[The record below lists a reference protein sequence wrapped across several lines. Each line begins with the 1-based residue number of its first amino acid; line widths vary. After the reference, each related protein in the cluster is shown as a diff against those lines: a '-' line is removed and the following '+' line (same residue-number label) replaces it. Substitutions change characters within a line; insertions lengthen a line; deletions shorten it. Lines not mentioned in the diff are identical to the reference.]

1 LRQFLKTVKIVNDLS
16 ADESESEESKCD
28 VARAEKLSRLK
39 DIVRQLEGEKK
50 ADLKLLEMSKEKYQL
65 ASKEF
70 RRTLQLDESGQLFGE
85 DGQRHRLVD
94 SKFERVQQNFGL
106 LSNKVRSLIYAIRKG
121 NSLHYSLTIILV
133 KRQWNL

>member
-1 LRQFLKTVKIVNDLS
+1 
-16 ADESESEESKCD
+16 
-28 VARAEKLSRLK
+28 LK